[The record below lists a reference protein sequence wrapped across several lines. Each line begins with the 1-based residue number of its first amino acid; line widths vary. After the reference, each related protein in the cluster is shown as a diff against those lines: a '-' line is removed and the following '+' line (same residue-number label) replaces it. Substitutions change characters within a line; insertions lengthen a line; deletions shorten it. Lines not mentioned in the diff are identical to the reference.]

1 MLTGDVGREGCDAL
15 RSGDGLALQD
25 DRALCEIYWNW
36 WVTGVKRWFRARV
49 RTELT
54 DGVVVDGNHI
64 PTGASIARIMLTG
77 QSMFLTRPPR
87 PNAASHTVLAS

>member
-54 DGVVVDGNHI
+54 DGVVVDSHHSA
-64 PTGASIARIMLTG
+64 TGASIARMMLTVPG
-77 QSMFLTRPPR
+77 MFLTKPPR
-87 PNAASHTVLAS
+87 QFAASHTVLAS

>member
-54 DGVVVDGNHI
+54 DGVVVDSHHSA
-64 PTGASIARIMLTG
+64 TGASSARMMLALP
-77 QSMFLTRPPR
+77 SMFLTRPPAKSA
-87 PNAASHTVLAS
+87 PAATVLAC